1 MEESRAK
8 QIVNEIRGEMF
19 GGEQAAIAE
28 CQQIHQELSDLN
40 PNIEMD
46 AKEFGEHVRNGGWRL
61 GLLVAR
67 SVESLGR
74 GRPVKSDNSDLAKI
88 GANAFA
94 HKSGARISDKT
105 VTKYLDA
112 WDAASAAL
120 ENGIPHSTALL
131 PGEGFM
137 FDNEKHTPELWKKYF
152 KPPAGERDKSLLKEA
167 NSRVDTTNAV
177 EPADYRDRSLF
188 EGRSDYSLKEVFDAN
203 ERWVRAAVQKGA
215 QIRDNL
221 IAVAGEMGYQISY
234 EDES

>member
-1 MEESRAK
+1 MEESRAR
-8 QIVNEIRGEMF
+8 QIVNELRSEMF

-28 CQQIHQELSDLN
+28 GQQIHGELSDLN

-74 GRPVKSDNSDLAKI
+74 GRPSKSDNSEFAKI

-94 HKSGARISDKT
+94 HKSGASISDKT

-112 WDAASAAL
+112 WDAASVEA

-131 PGEGFM
+131 PGQGFV
-137 FDNEKHTPELWKKYF
+137 FDNEKHTPDLWNKYF
-152 KPPAGERDKSLLKEA
+152 KPQPGGRDRNLLREV
-167 NSRVDTTNAV
+167 NSRFDTTNAI
-177 EPADYRDRSLF
+177 EPAEYRDRSLF

-203 ERWVRAAVQKGA
+203 ERWVRAAVTKGA
-215 QIRDNL
+215 QIRENL
-221 IAVAGEMGYQISY
+221 IAVAGEMGYRISY

>member
-1 MEESRAK
+1 MDQSKAK
-8 QIVNEIRGEMF
+8 QIVNELRGEMF
-19 GGEQAAIAE
+19 GGEQAAVAE
-28 CQQIHQELSDLN
+28 CQQIHEELLGLN

-74 GRPVKSDNSDLAKI
+74 GRPSKSDDSELAKV
-88 GANAFA
+88 GASAFA
-94 HKSGARISDKT
+94 HKSGASISDKT

-112 WDAASAAL
+112 WDAASEAV

-131 PGEGFM
+131 PGQSFM

-152 KPPAGERDKSLLKEA
+152 KPQPGDRDKNLLKEIS
-167 NSRVDTTNAV
+167 SRVDTTNAV

-203 ERWVRAAVQKGA
+203 ERWVRAVVQKGA
-215 QIRDNL
+215 QIRENL
-221 IAVAGEMGYQISY
+221 IAVAQEMNYEISY
-234 EDES
+234 DDE